1 MKKKL
6 FVIFLAAALVLVIY
20 GCSVTPS
27 PTVNTNPATS
37 TDSVPD
43 TVPETTEE
51 PLPWRPDFFSNY
63 KHEFLTM
70 EVPYEIK
77 RQVLPETVDNPDG
90 LPVLKWVCIVPS
102 ADPMWNEAA
111 VVELNQ
117 MLADRELPY
126 RVQFTILATSR
137 HVYAWEDLYANPDIQ
152 KELVDADLI
161 FGVYNPKDMEKWLLP
176 ITDYVY
182 GDAQPSLSGALPH
195 PLSWY
200 GIEVNGEIYG
210 IPQLVSPAYC
220 EGWSVDADFMEK
232 YGLTIDD
239 FDRDFWEMDA
249 LFAEIYEKNGNR
261 PFLNSDIVDGIGG
274 EISTYGIL
282 AKIPFNEMVNSSA
295 YQRICMCLA
304 IDLQAENPTIVN
316 LLETEHFSQIH
327 DAVLRYQK
335 AGYVT
340 DRYVKGA
347 DGSYTINPDC
357 VISYDESMLTSKPY
371 LDEEQGLYEIPN
383 TPMMLRKPNNVKM
396 TGISA
401 KSAQQEQALSLL
413 AQIMTDE
420 ALRLQLCYGKEGRD
434 YTLEGNIYT
443 LTTQEDG
450 SYYYMDFLS
459 HQAIYFEFV
468 NSDEEMTIR
477 IRSTSPYALKYEGM
491 TRLESIQANL
501 SQASVCDYPAIFDYS
516 VLDDELAAL
525 DEVLKA
531 YYPMFTSAAEHYSE
545 EYFQR
550 MIRDMKEAGMDTIIT
565 ELQRQLDAWIAE
577 YPDWDPLS

>member
-51 PLPWRPDFFSNY
+51 PLPWHPGFFSNY

-117 MLADRELPY
+117 MLADRNLPY

-137 HVYAWEDLYANPDIQ
+137 RVYAWEDLYANPDIQ

-161 FGVYNPKDMEKWLLP
+161 FGVYNPKDMEEWLLP

-182 GDAQPSLSGALPH
+182 GDAQPSLSDALPH

-200 GIEVNGEIYG
+200 GIEVNREIYG
-210 IPQLVSPAYC
+210 IPQSVNPAYC
-220 EGWSVDADFMEK
+220 QGWSVDADFMEK

-249 LFAEIYEKNGNR
+249 LFAEIYEKNGNK
-261 PFLNSDIVDGIGG
+261 PFLHHKITHGTGG

-282 AKIPFNEMVNSSA
+282 TSYPFSKTVNDSD
-295 YQRICMCLA
+295 YQGICMCIA
-304 IDLQAENPTIVN
+304 IDLQAEKPMVVN
-316 LLETEHFSQIH
+316 LLETEYLSKIK

-340 DRYVKGA
+340 EQYIKGE
-347 DGSYTINPDC
+347 DGSLKPNQEYEIGYG
-357 VISYDESMLTSKPY
+357 SSMNTSEPY
-371 LDEEQGLYEIPN
+371 LDEGFYKIPN
-383 TPMMLRKPNNVKM
+383 TTMMLSRPNNVHM
-396 TGISA
+396 TGISLETTH
-401 KSAQQEQALSLL
+401 KDEALSLL
-413 AQIMTDE
+413 EQIMTDD

-443 LTTQEDG
+443 LITQEDE

-459 HQAIYFEFV
+459 PQASYFEFV
-468 NSDEEMTIR
+468 NSDQEMSYGIS
-477 IRSTSPYALKYEGM
+477 STSPYALKYEGM

-516 VLDDELAAL
+516 VLDDELTAL

-545 EYFQR
+545 EYYQR
-550 MIRDMKEAGMDTIIT
+550 MLRDMKEAGMDTIIT
-565 ELQRQLDAWIAE
+565 ELQRQLDAWIDE
-577 YPDWDPLS
+577 YPDWNPLS